1 MLAEQNEKRFTA
13 VLNCLCKNISR
24 RLLPLAPK
32 LADSVQEIR
41 LRLSRP
47 LALVCPDNT
56 YYLTQNGGLSNT
68 ILNGA
73 MLVVS
78 KADIVDTF
86 NNICNY
92 SVYNRQ
98 NEIVNGFVTMYGGH
112 RAGICGTAVVN
123 NGKIVNIRDITS
135 INVRIAREHKGC
147 ADSLYNKIIAVSG
160 GVLICGAPCSG
171 KTTVLRDL
179 TRLLSTKGK
188 KNVALIDE
196 RGELAGTASGKFQN
210 DIGMCDVYDSYNKSE
225 AMLHAIRSMA
235 PEIVICDEIGSK
247 EDIYAVEKSVNCG
260 VRIISST
267 HCANEY
273 ELKQKANMVSL
284 MKTGAFQTLVFLSN
298 RTHAGEIV
306 KISQVGD
313 NFAV

>member
-1 MLAEQNEKRFTA
+1 MRIRTLSVSNT
-13 VLNCLCKNISR
+13 
-24 RLLPLAPK
+24 
-32 LADSVQEIR
+32 DSERELKIQFGRGSEHGGNFFSILVGENGTRKSQS
-41 LRLSRP
+41 LRAIVDLGYSSITR
-47 LALVCPDNT
+47 VR
-56 YYLTQNGGLSNT
+56 QSGLS
-68 ILNGA
+68 
-73 MLVVS
+73 VVGRLGQLTYWS
-78 KADIVDTF
+78 
-86 NNICNY
+86 
-92 SVYNRQ
+92 NRNSEQ
-98 NEIVNGFVTMYGGH
+98 KVLP
-112 RAGICGTAVVN
+112 
-123 NGKIVNIRDITS
+123 S
-135 INVRIAREHKGC
+135 
-147 ADSLYNKIIAVSG
+147 KIIAVSG

-179 TRLLSTKGK
+179 ARLLSTKGK

>member
-1 MLAEQNEKRFTA
+1 MTLQ
-13 VLNCLCKNISR
+13 
-24 RLLPLAPK
+24 
-32 LADSVQEIR
+32 
-41 LRLSRP
+41 
-47 LALVCPDNT
+47 
-56 YYLTQNGGLSNT
+56 
-68 ILNGA
+68 
-73 MLVVS
+73 
-78 KADIVDTF
+78 
-86 NNICNY
+86 
-92 SVYNRQ
+92 
-98 NEIVNGFVTMYGGH
+98 
-112 RAGICGTAVVN
+112 
-123 NGKIVNIRDITS
+123 
-135 INVRIAREHKGC
+135 
-147 ADSLYNKIIAVSG
+147 
-160 GVLICGAPCSG
+160 
-171 KTTVLRDL
+171 
-179 TRLLSTKGK
+179 RLLSTKGK

>member
-13 VLNCLCKNISR
+13 ALNCLCKNISR

-32 LADSVQEIR
+32 LANSVQEIR

-68 ILNGA
+68 ILDGA

-92 SVYNRQ
+92 SVYNR
-98 NEIVNGFVTMYGGH
+98 
-112 RAGICGTAVVN
+112 
-123 NGKIVNIRDITS
+123 
-135 INVRIAREHKGC
+135 
-147 ADSLYNKIIAVSG
+147 
-160 GVLICGAPCSG
+160 PCSG

-179 TRLLSTKGK
+179 ARLLSTNGK

>member
-1 MLAEQNEKRFTA
+1 MA
-13 VLNCLCKNISR
+13 VPYLQVDNLTKSFGDLVLFENISFGIAEGQR
-24 RLLPLAPK
+24 VGLIAK
-32 LADSVQEIR
+32 
-41 LRLSRP
+41 
-47 LALVCPDNT
+47 
-56 YYLTQNGGLSNT
+56 NG
-68 ILNGA
+68 
-73 MLVVS
+73 
-78 KADIVDTF
+78 
-86 NNICNY
+86 
-92 SVYNRQ
+92 
-98 NEIVNGFVTMYGGH
+98 
-112 RAGICGTAVVN
+112 
-123 NGKIVNIRDITS
+123 
-135 INVRIAREHKGC
+135 
-147 ADSLYNKIIAVSG
+147 
-160 GVLICGAPCSG
+160 SG

-179 TRLLSTKGK
+179 ARLLSTKGK

>member
-13 VLNCLCKNISR
+13 ALNCLCKNISR
-24 RLLPLAPK
+24 RLL
-32 LADSVQEIR
+32 
-41 LRLSRP
+41 P

-68 ILNGA
+68 ILDGA

-179 TRLLSTKGK
+179 ARLLSTKGK

-210 DIGMCDVYDSYNKSE
+210 DIGMCDVYDSYSKSE
-225 AMLHAIRSMA
+225 AILHAIRSMA

>member
-13 VLNCLCKNISR
+13 ALNCLCKNISR

-68 ILNGA
+68 ILDGA

-112 RAGICGTAVVN
+112 RAGICGN
-123 NGKIVNIRDITS
+123 
-135 INVRIAREHKGC
+135 
-147 ADSLYNKIIAVSG
+147 SG
-160 GVLICGAPCSG
+160 R
-171 KTTVLRDL
+171 KQR
-179 TRLLSTKGK
+179 
-188 KNVALIDE
+188 KN
-196 RGELAGTASGKFQN
+196 
-210 DIGMCDVYDSYNKSE
+210 C
-225 AMLHAIRSMA
+225 
-235 PEIVICDEIGSK
+235 
-247 EDIYAVEKSVNCG
+247 
-260 VRIISST
+260 
-267 HCANEY
+267 EY
-273 ELKQKANMVSL
+273 P
-284 MKTGAFQTLVFLSN
+284 
-298 RTHAGEIV
+298 
-306 KISQVGD
+306 
-313 NFAV
+313 

>member
-1 MLAEQNEKRFTA
+1 MIESKTCEYDTAIRCAVRIFPGLASVPNAIRQTAEEIRIRSGYPIIIRTGMQNHITQITPDSEMLAECISAICQNSLHTYEK
-13 VLNCLCKNISR
+13 
-24 RLLPLAPK
+24 
-32 LADSVQEIR
+32 
-41 LRLSRP
+41 
-47 LALVCPDNT
+47 
-56 YYLTQNGGLSNT
+56 
-68 ILNGA
+68 
-73 MLVVS
+73 
-78 KADIVDTF
+78 DIA
-86 NNICNY
+86 
-92 SVYNRQ
+92 
-98 NEIVNGFVTMYGGH
+98 NGFITLYGGH

-179 TRLLSTKGK
+179 ARLLSTKGK